1 MKCTRTV
8 MLCLCALCISCS
20 KNQQSETLSSVP
32 HDTLQIVDSI
42 GVMYGDS
49 NYIFGRISD
58 VDRDRQGNIFILD
71 SIRNC
76 ILVFSPTG
84 EFIHQIGRYGEGP
97 GEFNDPS
104 KLEIT
109 GDGSICVVN
118 NKQWCRFNSEWE
130 YLDAELLDNSS
141 IMQMESYGPDAIV
154 GIVNILDM
162 TNAGLSIDRRI
173 AMWGEFDPNQE
184 SAIYYQAD
192 HIANVPDDI
201 FTIDHYHYVKY
212 TVLDS
217 TIFVAPNPL
226 TEPLLYSF
234 DKDGTP
240 QDTLLLPYSAIE
252 KTIEDIAEEK
262 AFVEGSL
269 YSNTSGERSIEWEP
283 YPYRAMIGELGT
295 DSLGRL
301 WVQRA
306 FEDVAVFDIINPDSL
321 EIVETAIIPEIDD
334 IVNWNFHISEYG
346 ILGIPKYEY
355 DYPIIYIIK

>member
-1 MKCTRTV
+1 

-20 KNQQSETLSSVP
+20 DNQQSEALSSVP
-32 HDTLQIVDSI
+32 YDTLQIVDSI

-49 NYIFGRISD
+49 NYIFGTISD
-58 VDRDRQGNIFILD
+58 VARDQQGEIFVLDR
-71 SIRNC
+71 IRNC

-104 KLEIT
+104 TLEIT

-118 NKQWCRFNSEWE
+118 INNRQWFRFNSEWE
-130 YLDAELLDNSS
+130 YSDAELLDNSS
-141 IMQMESYGPDAIV
+141 IMQMESYGSHEIV
-154 GIVNILDM
+154 GIVNILGM
-162 TNAGLSIDRRI
+162 TNAGMSIDRRI
-173 AMWGEFDPNQE
+173 SMWSDFDPNHE
-184 SAIYYQAD
+184 IAVYYQAD

-201 FTIDHYHYVKY
+201 FIIDLYHYVKY

-226 TEPLLYSF
+226 NEPILYSY
-234 DKDGTP
+234 DVDATP
-240 QDTLLLPYSAIE
+240 QDTIILPYTAVE
-252 KTIEDIAEEK
+252 KSTSDIAVEK
-262 AFVEGSL
+262 EFIEGSL
-269 YSNTSGERSIEWEP
+269 YSATSGERSIEWEP

-306 FEDVAVFDIINPDSL
+306 FEDVAVFDIINPGNL
-321 EIVETAIIPEIDD
+321 EIVGTAIIPDIDD
-334 IVNWNFHISEYG
+334 VINWNFHISEYG

-355 DYPIIYIIK
+355 NYPIIYIIK

>member
-8 MLCLCALCISCS
+8 MLCFCVLCISCS
-20 KNQQSETLSSVP
+20 ENQLSEMFPSVP
-32 HDTLQIVDSI
+32 YDTLQIVDSI

-49 NYIFGRISD
+49 NYIFGKISD
-58 VDRDRQGNIFILD
+58 VDRDQQGKIFVLD
-71 SIRNC
+71 KIRNC
-76 ILVFSPTG
+76 ILIFSPTG

-97 GEFNDPS
+97 GEFNDPLS
-104 KLEIT
+104 LEIS
-109 GDGSICVVN
+109 GNGSICVVN
-118 NKQWCRFNSEWE
+118 RQWFRFNSEWE
-130 YLDAELLDNSS
+130 YLDSKLLDNSRIS
-141 IMQMESYGPDAIV
+141 QMESYGPDAII

-162 TNAGLSIDRRI
+162 TNAGMSIDRRI
-173 AMWGEFDPNQE
+173 TMWSEFDPNHE
-184 SAIYYQAD
+184 IAVYYQAD

-201 FTIDHYHYVKY
+201 LTIDLYHYVKF
-212 TVLDS
+212 TVIDS

-240 QDTLLLPYSAIE
+240 LDTLVLPYSAIE
-252 KTIEDIAEEK
+252 KTIEEIADEK
-262 AFVEGSL
+262 AYIEGSINS
-269 YSNTSGERSIEWEP
+269 YFSGERSIEWEP
-283 YPYRAMIGELGT
+283 YPYRGMIGELGT

-321 EIVETAIIPEIDD
+321 EIVETAIIPGIDD
-334 IVNWNFHISEYG
+334 VINWKFHISECG
-346 ILGIPKYEY
+346 ILAIPEYEY